1 MGVYVKL
8 KNNDALS
15 VELSENLQKNPTETA
30 RYKDSQVIDFVERI
44 AKLNPLD
51 MLNNNNWYHN
61 SCYSN
66 FANTSKSKRGKMG
79 YNDSIAQ

>member
-15 VELSENLQKNPTETA
+15 VELSENLQKKPTETA

-51 MLNNNNWYHN
+51 MLNNNN
-61 SCYSN
+61 
-66 FANTSKSKRGKMG
+66 
-79 YNDSIAQ
+79 